1 MFVIRV
7 DRRSFKK
14 ENPKKQKCLNVIYF
28 SGTNTSTHTHK
39 LNRLS
44 YHLSMLQATCP
55 PLKPLAFCSLSFV
68 SRKNSTRKWFVD
80 EQIAGASPKEKSFSF
95 FLVHQ
100 LQLISTWCCTFK
112 SVTSEFVANPSDKWH
127 YPEVFRVKMERSN
140 WRCDLTNSQCVSVCL
155 CVCVCVC
162 INMEKRRPPSQFQST
177 ENGADVYL
185 MVCWWPTE
193 ATGPVTTSMT
203 SDYFALSR
211 EPNPKCQ
218 LPSSFLCVLSP

>member
-155 CVCVCVC
+155 CVCVCVYKYGKKETSLSVSV
-162 INMEKRRPPSQFQST
+162 NWKRSGRLL
-177 ENGADVYL
+177 NGLLMANRSNWSSNDVNDKRL
-185 MVCWWPTE
+185 
-193 ATGPVTTSMT
+193 
-203 SDYFALSR
+203 
-211 EPNPKCQ
+211 
-218 LPSSFLCVLSP
+218 LCA

>member
-14 ENPKKQKCLNVIYF
+14 ENPKKQKCLSVIYF

-155 CVCVCVC
+155 CVCVCVYKYGKKETSLSVSV
-162 INMEKRRPPSQFQST
+162 NWKRSGRLL
-177 ENGADVYL
+177 NGLLMANRSNWSSNDVNDKRL
-185 MVCWWPTE
+185 
-193 ATGPVTTSMT
+193 
-203 SDYFALSR
+203 
-211 EPNPKCQ
+211 
-218 LPSSFLCVLSP
+218 LCA